1 MVLLVSASPQRA
13 RDLYCEE
20 SCVPAVLPEGN
31 WTFLPSI
38 FLEGGCE
45 DARKALK
52 QPVVSCDLLRHD
64 GSIMVRN
71 KLYVLQ

>member
-1 MVLLVSASPQRA
+1 M
-13 RDLYCEE
+13 
-20 SCVPAVLPEGN
+20 LPEGN
-31 WTFLPSI
+31 WTLLPSI
-38 FLEGGCE
+38 FLEGVCE

-52 QPVVSCDLLRHD
+52 QPIVSCDLLRHD